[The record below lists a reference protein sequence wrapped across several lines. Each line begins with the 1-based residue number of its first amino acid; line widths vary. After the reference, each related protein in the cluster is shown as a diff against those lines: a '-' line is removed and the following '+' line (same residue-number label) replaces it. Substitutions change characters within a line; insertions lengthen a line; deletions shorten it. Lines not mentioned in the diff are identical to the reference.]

1 MPKNNLLS
9 QKSKL
14 LQQINSLITKYEE
27 KAQCGIFFKLT
38 EDKPPSE
45 IFGVLDFLKFKIKK
59 WGNTNIFSYSG
70 KIFTE
75 NTVLVIGSRNFEEAE
90 SIMIYMFLSNT
101 VDNEYKIDE
110 LIDKLKSS
118 NNLEKYLN
126 DEISEHIEKGFPN
139 NSEMELEL
147 RNHLEKMIKE

>member
-14 LQQINSLITKYEE
+14 IQQINNLISKFEQ
-27 KAQCGIFFKLT
+27 KAECGIFFKLT
-38 EDKPPSE
+38 EDKSPSE
-45 IFGVLDFLKFKIKK
+45 ISGVLDFLKFKIKK

-70 KIFTE
+70 NLFTGS
-75 NTVLVIGSRNFEEAE
+75 TALVIGARNFEEAE
-90 SIMIYMFLSNT
+90 SIMKYMFLSNT

-126 DEISEHIEKGFPN
+126 DEISEYIEKGFPN
-139 NSEMELEL
+139 NREMELEL
-147 RNHLEKMIKE
+147 RNHLEKMIKK